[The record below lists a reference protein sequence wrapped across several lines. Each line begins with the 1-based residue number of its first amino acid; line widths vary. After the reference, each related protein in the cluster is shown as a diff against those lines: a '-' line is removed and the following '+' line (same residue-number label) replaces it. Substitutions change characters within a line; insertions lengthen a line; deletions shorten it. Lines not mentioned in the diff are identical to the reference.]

1 MPVSRETSDAVQA
14 CKAKDEPKFRE
25 FHALT
30 DASSSR
36 AFPPPDQRFDSCLP
50 SCIILR
56 ETGFS
61 RMPAAPE
68 ADPRF
73 NEFIILQA
81 QNAGL
86 FLGQIPN
93 PHSGEKQV
101 NLRAAKSVIDS
112 LEMLASKTRGNLTP
126 SEEKLLATALDNL
139 RPLFQAALA
148 SADH

>member
-1 MPVSRETSDAVQA
+1 MPT
-14 CKAKDEPKFRE
+14 
-25 FHALT
+25 
-30 DASSSR
+30 AS
-36 AFPPPDQRFDSCLP
+36 
-50 SCIILR
+50 
-56 ETGFS
+56 
-61 RMPAAPE
+61 E

-93 PHSGEKQV
+93 PHSGEKQI

-112 LEMLASKTRGNLTP
+112 LEMLASKTRGNLTG

-139 RPLFQAALA
+139 RPLFRAALD
-148 SADH
+148 STNR

>member
-1 MPVSRETSDAVQA
+1 
-14 CKAKDEPKFRE
+14 
-25 FHALT
+25 
-30 DASSSR
+30 
-36 AFPPPDQRFDSCLP
+36 
-50 SCIILR
+50 
-56 ETGFS
+56 
-61 RMPAAPE
+61 MPAVPD

-93 PHSGEKQV
+93 PHSGEKQI

-112 LEMLASKTRGNLTP
+112 LEMLVAKTRGNLTLT
-126 SEEKLLATALDNL
+126 EAKLLATALDNL
-139 RPLFQAALA
+139 LPLYQSALA